1 MPSRYSPH
9 LVSKYDQVSD
19 VPANDT
25 VGRLSLLIVPPGV
38 VAAECVNPW
47 IFSSS
52 TTIAASLCRDKWSH
66 PGNGQATSITM
77 FAVLSGSFGGLVSV
91 SL

>member
-25 VGRLSLLIVPPGV
+25 VGRLSSVA
-38 VAAECVNPW
+38 AAECVNPW

-52 TTIAASLCRDKWSH
+52 TTIAAALCRDKWSH